1 VPAGSTIVSG
11 QNTNTIV
18 VNFGTTTGKV
28 GVTAKNACGNRGTTT
43 LSITFNCR
51 LSLAT
56 AFSISAN
63 PNPSS
68 GKTEIV
74 IDGTI
79 SENSSLIVTNVLGK
93 DVYTQK
99 VNTSAGNV
107 IPLDLTGF
115 AKGIYLITLQSGEM
129 KKSIRLVVN

>member
-1 VPAGSTIVSG
+1 
-11 QNTNTIV
+11 
-18 VNFGTTTGKV
+18 
-28 GVTAKNACGNRGTTT
+28 
-43 LSITFNCR
+43 
-51 LSLAT
+51 
-56 AFSISAN
+56 
-63 PNPSS
+63 
-68 GKTEIV
+68 V

-115 AKGIYLITLQSGEM
+115 AKGIYLITLQSGELQ
-129 KKSIRLVVN
+129 KSIRLVVN